1 MADRGRGGYR
11 KPARPAAVSPPQ
23 SGLRTD
29 GGPAD
34 KQAIRTATGGPHGA
48 TQAAEQ
54 QQGAAPMVS
63 GAAPQGGGG
72 PPVAGGVPG
81 MPDGGAFGPTMRPNE
96 SPLAGTGGS
105 GGTPYPDASAV
116 LRAIYA
122 SYPSPWIA
130 SLLG

>member
-11 KPARPAAVSPPQ
+11 KPSRPAAVSPPQ

-34 KQAIRTATGGPHGA
+34 KQAIRTPTGGGYGA

-54 QQGAAPMVS
+54 QQAGAPMVS
-63 GAAPQGGGG
+63 GAPPGAGGGGG
-72 PPVAGGVPG
+72 PAMAAGGIG
-81 MPDGGAFGPTMRPNE
+81 EGGAFGPSLRPTE
-96 SPLAGTGGS
+96 SPLAGTPMDQS
-105 GGTPYPDASAV
+105 PYPDATAV
-116 LRAIYA
+116 LQAIYA